1 MTETTAISDTKQY
14 TYYDL
19 IRIFLLNK
27 KKIVLIT
34 LLSGILAALV
44 VYFAM
49 DPIFYSSATLK
60 TTSKSS
66 GISSLMGIEGVPDI
80 GELSGLGGG
89 STVKELAL
97 YENILMSRRC
107 VEAAI
112 VSFNILEEEKFKYM
126 FDAVK
131 YFRQTVMQ
139 VTKDKVAGT
148 LEVGIYDKDP
158 AKAKDM
164 VEFMVNQLNSIN
176 TELNVL
182 NARNN
187 REFIEGR
194 YELAKQEL
202 SSKED
207 SLRDYQDRFG
217 IAPDL
222 QVQAAVKAEIDL
234 ESEIRSEEIKLEI
247 LKKILAPD
255 ESEIKIQN
263 QKIEEL
269 SRQLS
274 NIQNNGD
281 DTDVLTLK
289 GKPEIVL
296 NYLRLK
302 RNVEIQNKIL
312 TTLIPLLEQA
322 RIEEKRETPS
332 VLVLDPPAVPDKKVK
347 PKRAITV
354 LILMFI
360 TGVMTFLYFILKD
373 KWRYVKL
380 NISK

>member
-222 QVQAAVKAEIDL
+222 QVQAAVKAEIEL

>member
-1 MTETTAISDTKQY
+1 MTETTAISDSKQY

-202 SSKED
+202 S
-207 SLRDYQDRFG
+207 F
-217 IAPDL
+217 
-222 QVQAAVKAEIDL
+222 
-234 ESEIRSEEIKLEI
+234 
-247 LKKILAPD
+247 
-255 ESEIKIQN
+255 
-263 QKIEEL
+263 
-269 SRQLS
+269 
-274 NIQNNGD
+274 
-281 DTDVLTLK
+281 
-289 GKPEIVL
+289 
-296 NYLRLK
+296 K
-302 RNVEIQNKIL
+302 R
-312 TTLIPLLEQA
+312 
-322 RIEEKRETPS
+322 R
-332 VLVLDPPAVPDKKVK
+332 
-347 PKRAITV
+347 
-354 LILMFI
+354 
-360 TGVMTFLYFILKD
+360 
-373 KWRYVKL
+373 
-380 NISK
+380 

>member
-1 MTETTAISDTKQY
+1 M
-14 TYYDL
+14 
-19 IRIFLLNK
+19 
-27 KKIVLIT
+27 
-34 LLSGILAALV
+34 
-44 VYFAM
+44 
-49 DPIFYSSATLK
+49 
-60 TTSKSS
+60 
-66 GISSLMGIEGVPDI
+66 
-80 GELSGLGGG
+80 
-89 STVKELAL
+89 
-97 YENILMSRRC
+97 
-107 VEAAI
+107 
-112 VSFNILEEEKFKYM
+112 
-126 FDAVK
+126 
-131 YFRQTVMQ
+131 
-139 VTKDKVAGT
+139 
-148 LEVGIYDKDP
+148 
-158 AKAKDM
+158 
-164 VEFMVNQLNSIN
+164 
-176 TELNVL
+176 
-182 NARNN
+182 
-187 REFIEGR
+187 
-194 YELAKQEL
+194 
-202 SSKED
+202 
-207 SLRDYQDRFG
+207 
-217 IAPDL
+217 
-222 QVQAAVKAEIDL
+222 
-234 ESEIRSEEIKLEI
+234 
-247 LKKILAPD
+247 
-255 ESEIKIQN
+255 
-263 QKIEEL
+263 